1 VRGLAG
7 LVVVALG
14 LVSAAFNGGYEIL
27 VPPAGTAVKV
37 TSKAEKVT
45 R

>member
-7 LVVVALG
+7 RVVVALC
-14 LVSAAFNGGYEIL
+14 LVSAAFNGEYEIL
-27 VPPAGTAVKV
+27 VPPAGNAVKV
-37 TSKAEKVT
+37 TSMAEKVT